1 MPKPTAT
8 DLSVTSWSML
18 ISPSTRLSI
27 DTREPVT
34 PARATDVKCALQIC
48 IMSVTLCHDFM
59 SSLLQSP
66 TLILC

>member
-34 PARATDVKCALQIC
+34 PAQATDLKCALQ
-48 IMSVTLCHDFM
+48 M
-59 SSLLQSP
+59 
-66 TLILC
+66 